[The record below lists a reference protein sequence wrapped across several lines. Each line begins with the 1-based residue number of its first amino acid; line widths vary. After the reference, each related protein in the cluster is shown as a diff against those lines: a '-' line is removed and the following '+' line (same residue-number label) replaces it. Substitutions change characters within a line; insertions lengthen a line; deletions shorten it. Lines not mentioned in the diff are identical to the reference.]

1 MNKNASILEKYPI
14 KTVEDLDFHVK
25 RFEKYETLVESGDE
39 QYYVDNIS
47 NPQVMKESLAQYLY
61 TMSNDYNYPINENS
75 NIYRYINLNEDVDD
89 RLNILNLT
97 DVFVNTHENKEGYTL
112 SNNEYLSPN
121 LYSCVED
128 YLLKHDYPDK
138 KYPTFDILY
147 VYKRFDGDKLYP
159 VARIKVYAYTLKN
172 FTITVSRVDRD
183 ILTEGVTTY
192 PLNVYGVPSLK
203 KYPMPDKEHVLSA
216 IKFFNYAGG
225 KSYEKELSDNIN
237 KKIKEFKIDD
247 SEIHMTDRNKFNKYY
262 KPYGM
267 KHEDSIIISLENC
280 ASVAPALTSNTT
292 VDNVNTYQY
301 NNSNSLSG
309 MTSRNLK
316 LDNFLDSFYDKD
328 YDINNSNESINLYQL
343 LKENNILNE
352 DVEFLGEGIDFKKI
366 FNKFRNPKQ
375 EIKKLENE
383 KKYLKNKYK
392 IDSDNIIKKYSK
404 EFNDIKKAIKD
415 CDLSSKSSRELLSNF
430 LNSKLMW
437 MISDLL
443 ETISENIGSVLET
456 FTGDIENEKLKK
468 IVQSLIL
475 LVMTTYLNS
484 FAIILSNAI
493 LGPIAGMAV
502 AVNIICPVFE
512 EIAKLTAEKYI
523 GEIKGVSTYNIIFNV
538 FEFTNYAM
546 QLTAASIPKLAI
558 FILRTPAVLMH
569 TLNTIIIHK
578 GHKPRTE
585 GDKETGEE
593 SLKGDNRVV
602 LATIFIHCLFNA
614 FGTKGVLKLAK
625 PYLVNESDD
634 NISPR
639 LIADIE
645 AECHAF
651 YIAKISSTLKCVEG
665 EIDEDLTCKDIYSAI
680 MNSSHYQ
687 SLLGDEANF
696 KNYFKFKVYAFSIKD
711 NVYTP
716 VFAGIISVHILDKI
730 NFEWEWLSKEPLY
743 KIDKEEIS
751 SIKQEVLNED
761 NTLEKIAGYLK
772 ESVSIDKSTQEFVIK
787 GINFDKFFIR
797 IKELYKHRGIINL
810 FDKQFSWMSQLL
822 WEKEK
827 ISKDRM
833 KITNIRVPL
842 FFALEIHKM
851 FLDLYDEYK
860 LPYYKKVADNIY
872 KKTWIS
878 NFENKDPQHTKTT
891 GLSKITYTLK
901 EYQLEFVKN
910 YSRLKELYNLE
921 GYILSFE
928 QGLGK
933 TLTSIA
939 LAECLGVDQVV
950 IVSPNTPV
958 KDNWGKEIKEYYKE
972 FKDDDDY
979 FHSKVYVYNA
989 SGYKYTGTTKFF
1001 IVNQE
1006 AISKIYRYLDTK
1018 KRSMIIVD
1026 ESQNFR
1032 NKDGKRVQELY
1043 KLKELLKCRD
1053 VLMMSGTPIKFSP
1066 DEIIPCLR
1074 MIDPY
1079 FTEELASRYK
1089 KAFNADSEEI
1099 SRLVK
1104 ARFNRTIYR
1113 RTKKELSLPNKNID
1127 SLYYTV
1133 PNEEDYYISTVNKHI
1148 TELFNQYYD
1157 EEKKKIPSLS
1167 SSFEY
1172 LIRKYSLADS
1182 RTTDEYLKYINNKV
1196 SNKAQGNIHEKTL
1209 ELYDNFLKNYIYSN
1223 NSLTM
1228 EDRKE
1233 IERLSKAYIHIR
1245 NVAMGK
1251 AIGKVLP
1258 KAKAN
1263 CYNDIF
1269 DNNIDDIIKLIK
1281 NNTKKT
1287 IIFTAFL
1294 PVAHHI
1300 YDKLIGRG
1308 IGTVQIVGDTNR
1320 NERMNLISHF
1330 RENDEIDV
1338 LVATTQTVSTGV
1350 TLVEA
1355 NQILFFG
1362 TPYRNA
1368 DFEQAC
1374 DRIHRIGQTS
1384 EVFIRKVLLRSSK
1397 KNVTDRIDDILGLS
1411 ETMVNSIINEDVNN
1425 TILNESFNFNND
1437 IMEDTIVNEAYI
1449 VKETFGGFKR
1459 LELNKQLMERYNT
1472 LCPFIKNV
1480 TWDDDRHK
1488 GCIFLND
1495 KNEPTAL
1502 LIVEKQGIFKI
1513 KEDNTEEEYYKFVV
1527 TRLWV
1532 DVQYKSNNY
1541 EPKLLN
1547 IAENTYHATHI
1558 INSTDYVSEKL
1569 IQYITNSRSYRL
1581 TPDKK
1586 YYTDVKMLQESFSP
1600 SRIVPLVLDVKNEVS
1615 TGIWDKKGSNEGVYD
1630 KLGLWNPIVRPYKD
1644 DRLYRER
1651 VECIIM
1657 NEDNEILSYIN
1668 IKECKIPGGG
1678 SHKDELLVTQL
1689 INECREEVR
1698 ANINSICYIGCYI
1711 HDFSDIH
1718 KEKFKGTLN
1727 DGVEYAGSY
1736 NYLYVAKYDSK
1747 YVGDINAKD
1756 RDSLLSHATF
1766 NNINTFI
1773 DVAKNE
1779 WKVAVIIY
1787 MMTYAKDIN
1796 ARNYFSEIYKRMVIK
1811 TNYLTLNIKNS
1822 DINQSIQMNDDIVIM
1837 NEDYTPVSTSLVI
1850 DSKKRK
1856 QIENH
1861 IYDFFNVI
1869 DKTGKNAEK
1878 YRAKYAKM
1886 NDAQFSKHMISF
1898 LNNPKEQFYLEI
1910 LPNINEP
1917 NLKDIK
1923 RLADFLDLEL
1933 DEYIYY
1939 RHDGDKDEP
1948 VRSAYKVPTGP
1959 LRVDRLQQTLSHKNN
1974 YSFDISQRNYKTG
1987 SLVSSSKVSRITDAE
2002 SYSLAAIG
2010 AEKALEELLGA
2021 RGDNMDKKMEMYK
2034 EISMYGYSY
2043 LKNLPDSEG
2052 IALKTSK
2059 NYLKAA
2065 GYNVQF

>member
-14 KTVEDLDFHVK
+14 ENVEDLDFHVK
-25 RFEKYETLVESGDE
+25 RFEKYESLLESGDD

-47 NPQVMKESLAQYLY
+47 SPQIMKESLAQYLY

-89 RLNILNLT
+89 RLNIFSLT
-97 DVFVNTHENKEGYTL
+97 DVFVDRHENKEGYIL
-112 SNNEYLSPN
+112 SDSEYLSPN

-128 YLLKHDYPDK
+128 FLLKQDFPNK
-138 KYPTFDILY
+138 KYPTFDTLY
-147 VYKRFDGDKLYP
+147 VYKRFDGETLYP
-159 VARIKVYAYTLKN
+159 VARIKVYAYTLKI
-172 FTITVSRVDRD
+172 FTITVLRVNVD
-183 ILTEGVTTY
+183 ILTEGVIKY

-216 IKFFNYAGG
+216 IKFFNYAVG
-225 KSYEKELSDNIN
+225 KSYEKELANNIN
-237 KKIKEFKIDD
+237 EKIREFKIDD
-247 SEIHMTDRNKFNKYY
+247 SEIHMTDRNKFKKYY
-262 KPYGM
+262 KPYGI
-267 KHEDSIIISLENC
+267 KHEDSIIVNLENC
-280 ASVAPALTSNTT
+280 ASVAPALNGNASQSI
-292 VDNVNTYQY
+292 NTYQY
-301 NNSNSLSG
+301 INSTSLPET
-309 MTSRNLK
+309 TSKNLENDIDIDI
-316 LDNFLDSFYDKD
+316 DN
-328 YDINNSNESINLYQL
+328 INESN
-343 LKENNILNE
+343 
-352 DVEFLGEGIDFKKI
+352 
-366 FNKFRNPKQ
+366 
-375 EIKKLENE
+375 
-383 KKYLKNKYK
+383 
-392 IDSDNIIKKYSK
+392 
-404 EFNDIKKAIKD
+404 
-415 CDLSSKSSRELLSNF
+415 
-430 LNSKLMW
+430 
-437 MISDLL
+437 
-443 ETISENIGSVLET
+443 
-456 FTGDIENEKLKK
+456 
-468 IVQSLIL
+468 
-475 LVMTTYLNS
+475 
-484 FAIILSNAI
+484 
-493 LGPIAGMAV
+493 
-502 AVNIICPVFE
+502 
-512 EIAKLTAEKYI
+512 
-523 GEIKGVSTYNIIFNV
+523 
-538 FEFTNYAM
+538 
-546 QLTAASIPKLAI
+546 
-558 FILRTPAVLMH
+558 
-569 TLNTIIIHK
+569 
-578 GHKPRTE
+578 
-585 GDKETGEE
+585 
-593 SLKGDNRVV
+593 
-602 LATIFIHCLFNA
+602 
-614 FGTKGVLKLAK
+614 
-625 PYLVNESDD
+625 D
-634 NISPR
+634 NISPK
-639 LIADIE
+639 LITDIE
-645 AECHAF
+645 GECHAF
-651 YIAKISSTLKCVEG
+651 YIAKMSSTLKCVEG
-665 EIDEDLTCKDIYSAI
+665 EIDEDLTYKDIHSAI
-680 MNSSHYQ
+680 LNSSHYKT
-687 SLLGDEANF
+687 LLSDESNL

-716 VFAGIISVHILDKI
+716 VFAGIISVYLLDKI
-730 NFEWEWLSKEPLY
+730 NFEWEWVSKEPLY
-743 KIDKEEIS
+743 KLDKTEIS
-751 SIKQEVLNED
+751 NDKKIFNED

-772 ESVSIDKSTQEFVIK
+772 ENVSLDRSTQEFIIK

-827 ISKDRM
+827 ITRNKM

-860 LPYYKKVADNIY
+860 MPYYKKVADNIY

-878 NFENKDPQHTKTT
+878 NFEKKDPAYTKTT
-891 GLSKITYTLK
+891 SLMKITYTLK
-901 EYQLEFVKN
+901 DYQLEFIKN
-910 YSRLKELYNLE
+910 YSSLKELYHLE

-958 KDNWGKEIKEYYKE
+958 KDNWGREIKEYYKE
-972 FKDDDDY
+972 FKDNDEY
-979 FHSKVYVYNA
+979 FYSKVYVYNA

-1001 IVNQE
+1001 VVNQE
-1006 AISKIYRYLDTK
+1006 AISKIYRYLDSK

-1079 FTEELASRYK
+1079 FTEELASKYK
-1089 KAFNADSEEI
+1089 KAFNSDSEEI
-1099 SRLVK
+1099 SKIVK
-1104 ARFNRTIYR
+1104 ARFDRTMYR
-1113 RTKKELSLPNKNID
+1113 RTKKELSLPNKNIN
-1127 SLYYTV
+1127 SLYYNI
-1133 PNEEDYYISTVNKHI
+1133 PNEEDYYISTVNKQI
-1148 TELFNQYYD
+1148 VELFNQYYT
-1157 EEKKKIPSLS
+1157 EEEKKIPSLS
-1167 SSFEY
+1167 SSFNY
-1172 LIRKYSLADS
+1172 LVKKYSLADK
-1182 RTTDEYLKYINNKV
+1182 RTTDEYLTFINNKV
-1196 SNKAQGNIHEKTL
+1196 TNKAQNNIHEKTL
-1209 ELYDNFLKNYIYSN
+1209 EMYDNFLNNYVYN
-1223 NSLTM
+1223 NTSLTI
-1228 EDRKE
+1228 EDKKE

-1251 AIGKVLP
+1251 AIGKILP

-1269 DNNIDDIIKLIK
+1269 DNNIDDIIERI
-1281 NNTKKT
+1281 NTNTKKT

-1294 PVAHHI
+1294 PVARHI
-1300 YDKLIGRG
+1300 YDKLIGKG
-1308 IGTVQIVGDTNR
+1308 IGTVQIVGDTNH

-1350 TLVEA
+1350 TLIEA

-1384 EVFIRKVLLRSSK
+1384 EVYIHKVLLKSSR

-1411 ETMVNSIINEDVNN
+1411 ETMVNSIINEDAND
-1425 TILNESFNFNND
+1425 ILNESFNFNSD
-1437 IMEDTIVNEAYI
+1437 IMQDTIVNEAYI
-1449 VKETFGGFKR
+1449 VKSTFGGFKR

-1472 LCPFIKNV
+1472 ICPFIKNV
-1480 TWDDDRHK
+1480 TWDNNKHK

-1513 KEDNTEEEYYKFVV
+1513 KEDNIKKEYYKFVV
-1527 TRLWV
+1527 IRLWV
-1532 DVQYKSNNY
+1532 DIQYRSNNY
-1541 EPKLLN
+1541 EQKLLN
-1547 IAENTYHATHI
+1547 IAENTYCATHI
-1558 INSTDYVSEKL
+1558 INNTDYISTKL
-1569 IQYITNSRSYRL
+1569 IQYVTNTRSYRL

-1586 YYTDVKMLQESFSP
+1586 YYTDVKILQESFSP
-1600 SRIVPLVLDVKNEVS
+1600 SSVVPLVLDINNETS

-1689 INECREEVR
+1689 INECKEEVR

-1711 HDFSDIH
+1711 HNFSDIH

-1727 DGVEYAGSY
+1727 DGAEYVGSY

-1773 DVAKNE
+1773 NVAKNE

-1796 ARNYFSEIYKRMVIK
+1796 TRNYFNEIYKRIVIN
-1811 TNYLTLNIKNS
+1811 TNYINLNIKNS
-1822 DINQSIQMNDDIVIM
+1822 DINHSIQMNDDIVIM

-1923 RLADFLDLEL
+1923 TLADFLDLEL

-1948 VRSAYKVPTGP
+1948 VRSAYKVPIGP

-1987 SLVSSSKVSRITDAE
+1987 SLVSNSKVSRITDAE